1 MGKWLLYR
9 QPTMSLTII
18 VLRVRKEI
26 NIPWFAMRLSHP
38 LTGITLEASG
48 TPGSNGWDTE
58 SLVICPEFKPGEMRQ
73 QLGISL
79 LRSHSNSTLGFV
91 ARCTSVM
98 ENQTTSDSLLEVE
111 EFNFSNVCDQSL
123 FSFPPAS
130 LALSEFSI
138 NWITRK
144 LYQGSHAIHF
154 SLLTGNFSAV
164 PCWGIW

>member
-1 MGKWLLYR
+1 MGKWLLHR

-18 VLRVRKEI
+18 MLRIREL
-26 NIPWFAMRLSHP
+26 NISWFAMRFSH
-38 LTGITLEASG
+38 LTGITLKTRG
-48 TPGSNGWDTE
+48 TPRNTGWDKE
-58 SLVICPEFKPGEMRQ
+58 SLMICSEFKPEEMRQ

-79 LRSHSNSTLGFV
+79 LRSHSNCTLGIV
-91 ARCTSVM
+91 ARCTSVF
-98 ENQTTSDSLLEVE
+98 ENQTASDSLLEVE

-123 FSFPPAS
+123 FSFPPPS
-130 LALSEFSI
+130 LALSAFSI
-138 NWITRK
+138 NWITGK